1 MQVKKENTIASVTT
15 TFTNGTTA
23 NALEV
28 NQNFTDLVNEF
39 NATTGHDHDG
49 TDAKI
54 ITKAG
59 TETAN
64 GTGTVTI
71 SNLAP
76 NAVVTATISAWMQ
89 ITVGSTTYYIPLW
102 K

>member
-1 MQVKKENTIASVTT
+1 MAAVSY

-23 NALEV
+23 SATEV
-28 NQNFTDLVNEF
+28 NTNFTDLVNEF

-49 TDAKI
+49 TDAKL

-59 TETAN
+59 TEVAN
-64 GTGTVTI
+64 ATGTVTI

-76 NAVVTATISAWMQ
+76 VAVVTATISAWMQ
-89 ITVGSTTYYIPLW
+89 ITVGSTVYYIPLW